1 MKNRILSFYTLASTV
16 CLAACT
22 AGEAIS
28 PEEGVGYI
36 ALEGVTTEV
45 VTRAERPVTDVTAW
59 SVTVKDADQAE
70 KFSGTAAELANQAF
84 LANTTYTVEVSN
96 FASLSEALTAN
107 SGWGEA
113 WYNGSNTVAVEK
125 GRTATVAVACG
136 TADNA
141 RLGVVFDTSFAS
153 TAEGYTFTVSK
164 GGVDGGLVFNAATAD
179 KYAYYEAGASVAYV
193 LTYTFNGLAKRYEG
207 TVTLG
212 TDGTQKTLHVM
223 LNSNGKVNLSISY
236 DDTFENDIVDITV
249 DGGSGEVI
257 NG

>member
-96 FASLSEALTAN
+96 FASL
-107 SGWGEA
+107 
-113 WYNGSNTVAVEK
+113 
-125 GRTATVAVACG
+125 
-136 TADNA
+136 
-141 RLGVVFDTSFAS
+141 
-153 TAEGYTFTVSK
+153 
-164 GGVDGGLVFNAATAD
+164 
-179 KYAYYEAGASVAYV
+179 
-193 LTYTFNGLAKRYEG
+193 
-207 TVTLG
+207 
-212 TDGTQKTLHVM
+212 
-223 LNSNGKVNLSISY
+223 
-236 DDTFENDIVDITV
+236 
-249 DGGSGEVI
+249 
-257 NG
+257 